1 MQSFRIGQQTLS
13 TSDSN
18 LAAALCNAHEHKLRP
33 TCLCVPQGVSM
44 YVAHVGDR
52 FIAKR
57 MPNSGSRHHPD
68 CDSYEPPAELSGLG
82 EVNGS
87 AIQEDVDSGVV
98 TLKLDF
104 SLSKVSRRTQ
114 PLATAGEAE
123 SVRTDGK
130 KLTLRGALHYLW
142 DEAGLN
148 RWSPAMAGKRSWF
161 VVRKYLLEAAEN
173 KTAKGLALG
182 SSLFIPETFNADH
195 KRDIHERQLAKLL
208 PARVHAGSTRKL
220 MLLIGEVKKV
230 DTARYGQKLVVKHL
244 PDLPFML
251 ADDLS
256 NRMAKRFETELALW
270 NSDETTH
277 LVAIA
282 TFGFDNAGVA
292 AVEEM
297 ALVLTTENWIPV
309 EHVHDLQLLAA
320 LTDTGR
326 RFSKGMRYNLASSRP
341 LASAVLSDTAPLPFA
356 LYAIPPNVSD
366 EYRLA
371 LEVLTANSELAQWI
385 WMAGEASMPSL
396 PVRARTVPFAIEVSR
411 RATQNSSP

>member
-1 MQSFRIGQQTLS
+1 MQSFRFAQHNLS
-13 TSDSN
+13 SDDPMFT
-18 LAAALCNAHEHKLRP
+18 AALSDAYTNKRRP
-33 TCLCVPQGVSM
+33 SCLCIPKGVPM
-44 YVAHVGDR
+44 YIAHFGGGHL
-52 FIAKR
+52 IKR
-57 MPNSGSRHHPD
+57 MPNTGSHHHPD
-68 CDSYEPPAELSGLG
+68 CESYEPPAELSGLG

-104 SLSKVSRRTQ
+104 SLSKVTRRTQ
-114 PLATAGEAE
+114 PMTTSGEAE

-130 KLTLRGALHYLW
+130 KLTLRGVLHFLW

-148 RWSPAMAGKRSWF
+148 RWTPAMAGKRSWF
-161 VVRKYLLEAAEN
+161 IVRKHLLQAAEN
-173 KTAKGLALG
+173 KAAKGLSLG
-182 SSLFIPETFNADH
+182 SSLFIPETFSADH
-195 KRDIHERQLAKLL
+195 KNDILERQLAKLL
-208 PARVHAGSTRKL
+208 PARVQAGSTRKL

-230 DTARYGQKLVVKHL
+230 DTARYGQKLLVKHL

-270 NSDETTH
+270 NADESTH

-297 ALVLTTENWIPV
+297 ALVLTTDNWIPV
-309 EHVHDLQLLAA
+309 EHLHDMQLHAA
-320 LTDTGR
+320 LIDSGR
-326 RFSKGMRYNLASSRP
+326 RFSKGLRYNLASSRP
-341 LASAVLSDTAPLPFA
+341 LASVVLSDTAPLPFA
-356 LYAIPPNVSD
+356 LYAIPPNVND

-371 LEVLTANSELAQWI
+371 LEVLTSNSELPQWI
-385 WMAGEASMPSL
+385 WMAGEASMPPL
-396 PVRARTVPFAIEVSR
+396 PVPAGQCLSQSR
-411 RATQNSSP
+411 